1 MKWFLFGNTPEYGRV
16 SKLKWTTEGKE
27 LLKRMHLTKLL
38 SIDYRVSKLN
48 LDDFEDKGIEITAKE
63 LIKLKESVAYYIY
76 YFIFGGYHKNTY
88 VSKTTGKGLE
98 VGPYYFTPE
107 YFIIRSIFFLAA

>member
-1 MKWFLFGNTPEYGRV
+1 MI
-16 SKLKWTTEGKE
+16 KE
-27 LLKRMHLTKLL
+27 LST
-38 SIDYRVSKLN
+38 Y
-48 LDDFEDKGIEITAKE
+48 DKFEITAKE

-76 YFIFGGYHKNTY
+76 YFIFGVYHKNTY